1 MRDPGFTVSQSS
13 RRTRVSREVAGD
25 AQWELAMRT
34 PALPL
39 APLVREL
46 QGYVEATPAPLQR
59 RQFPAPQ
66 VVVIIEL
73 GPTIRVYDS
82 GQERTFARHAGG
94 FVAGPDDAFTLTEHS
109 GLQTGIQLNLQ
120 PLAARRLFG
129 MPLSE
134 LRGRIVQ
141 LTDLL
146 PCAWRDLSDRLRD
159 LPTWEARFD
168 LVETLLRS
176 RLSNADESNRA
187 VAWTLEKLAA
197 AGGTLDLRD
206 LTRELGYS
214 HKHLI
219 TLFHDQVGMPPN
231 LWMRLLRF
239 DRLRTEIQR
248 GRDRNWAEL
257 AVTCGYYDQAHLAR
271 DVRQFAG
278 CTPSRLRS
286 LMTTEPETP

>member
-1 MRDPGFTVSQSS
+1 MREPGFTVSQSS
-13 RRTRVSREVAGD
+13 RHTRVSREIAGD
-25 AQWELAMRT
+25 TQWELAMRT

-46 QGYVEATPAPLQR
+46 QGYVEVTPAPLKR
-59 RQFPAPQ
+59 RQFPGPQ

-82 GQERTFARHAGG
+82 GQEHTFARHAGG
-94 FVAGPDDAFTLTEHS
+94 FVAGPDDAFTQTEHL

-129 MPLSE
+129 VPLSE

-159 LPTWEARFD
+159 LPTWAARFD

-176 RLSNADESNRA
+176 QLSEADESSPA

-219 TLFHDQVGMPPN
+219 ALFHDQVGMPPK

-239 DRLRTEIQR
+239 DRLRDEMQR
-248 GRDRNWAEL
+248 RRDRSWAEL
-257 AVTCGYYDQAHLAR
+257 AVLCGYYDQAHLAR

-286 LMTTEPETP
+286 LMTNEPETP